1 MDDVCKEI
9 FTMSLTLYKFFT
21 LAFFAESM
29 INAVYLHVILD
40 FLNFASTISE
50 RDCPCCPH
58 INPIDSH
65 GHSSQYSEGNSR
77 LLQGCEYS
85 VVKIRCNYPT
95 LAVRGDSVRSE

>member
-1 MDDVCKEI
+1 
-9 FTMSLTLYKFFT
+9 MSLTIYKFFT

-40 FLNFASTISE
+40 FLNFASTISATK
-50 RDCPCCPH
+50 RLSLLSTHKPH
-58 INPIDSH
+58 RFH
-65 GHSSQYSEGNSR
+65 GHYSQYSEGNSR